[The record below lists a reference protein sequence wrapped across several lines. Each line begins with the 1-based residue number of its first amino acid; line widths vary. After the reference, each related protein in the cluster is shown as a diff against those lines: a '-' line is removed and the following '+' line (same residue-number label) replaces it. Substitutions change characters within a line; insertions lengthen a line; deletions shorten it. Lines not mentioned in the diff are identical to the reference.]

1 MRRLG
6 AKAVFNVS
14 QTLHLSSPFPSSSNS
29 LQGLRA
35 ENFSIEIPAQ
45 YRDPNIV
52 RKIKDATDDSVHIVL
67 DAYSEEESQLICIKA
82 FGPGGGRLMLVQ
94 HEAPYIRRLRKDVT
108 VQCT

>member
-1 MRRLG
+1 MYATFFL
-6 AKAVFNVS
+6 
-14 QTLHLSSPFPSSSNS
+14 
-29 LQGLRA
+29 
-35 ENFSIEIPAQ
+35 FSVLPLPISRFEGICVLTELCAYTQ

-52 RKIKDATDDSVHIVL
+52 KKIKDVTGDSIHIVL

>member
-1 MRRLG
+1 MYAG
-6 AKAVFNVS
+6 FF
-14 QTLHLSSPFPSSSNS
+14 TFLSRSRFGV
-29 LQGLRA
+29 LYA
-35 ENFSIEIPAQ
+35 EFFSIEMATQ

-52 RKIKDATDDSVHIVL
+52 KKIKDVTGDSVHIVL

>member
-1 MRRLG
+1 MYGR
-6 AKAVFNVS
+6 
-14 QTLHLSSPFPSSSNS
+14 
-29 LQGLRA
+29 
-35 ENFSIEIPAQ
+35 FSIFIGSLSPPDSTLSVWKLKFCIENSGQ
-45 YRDPNIV
+45 YRDPNLV
-52 RKIKDATDDSVHIVL
+52 KKVKDVTGDSVHIVL

>member
-1 MRRLG
+1 MYE
-6 AKAVFNVS
+6 A
-14 QTLHLSSPFPSSSNS
+14 LSASSLPPPSPFSRFFASEADVFFIAFP
-29 LQGLRA
+29 G
-35 ENFSIEIPAQ
+35 Q
-45 YRDPNIV
+45 YRDPHIV
-52 RKIKDATDDSVHIVL
+52 KKIKDVTGDSVHIVL

>member
-1 MRRLG
+1 MYAR
-6 AKAVFNVS
+6 F
-14 QTLHLSSPFPSSSNS
+14 PCFPSYPFLSRSCVLRVRFLTFS
-29 LQGLRA
+29 LR
-35 ENFSIEIPAQ
+35 AQ

-52 RKIKDATDDSVHIVL
+52 KKIKDVTGDSIHIVL

>member
-1 MRRLG
+1 MYARFS
-6 AKAVFNVS
+6 AFFS
-14 QTLHLSSPFPSSSNS
+14 PSSDFA
-29 LQGLRA
+29 LGGLYT
-35 ENFSIEIPAQ
+35 ENFSIEIATQ

-52 RKIKDATDDSVHIVL
+52 KKIKDVTGDSVHIVL

>member
-1 MRRLG
+1 M
-6 AKAVFNVS
+6 FNVRP
-14 QTLHLSSPFPSSSNS
+14 TLST
-29 LQGLRA
+29 LRSERLYVETHA
-35 ENFSIEIPAQ
+35 CAQ
-45 YRDPNIV
+45 YRDPNLV
-52 RKIKDATDDSVHIVL
+52 KKIKDVTADSLHIVL

>member
-1 MRRLG
+1 MY
-6 AKAVFNVS
+6 AEFS
-14 QTLHLSSPFPSSSNS
+14 TLSLFSRFSSRVWELKYLHGKP
-29 LQGLRA
+29 
-35 ENFSIEIPAQ
+35 EQ
-45 YRDPNIV
+45 YRDPNLV
-52 RKIKDATDDSVHIVL
+52 KKIKDVTGDSIHIVL

>member
-1 MRRLG
+1 M
-6 AKAVFNVS
+6 FNVRP
-14 QTLHLSSPFPSSSNS
+14 TLST
-29 LQGLRA
+29 LRSERLYVETRA
-35 ENFSIEIPAQ
+35 CAQ
-45 YRDPNIV
+45 YRDPNLV
-52 RKIKDATDDSVHIVL
+52 KKIKDVTADSLHIVL